1 MDIINLN
8 IISQN
13 WDFTKKKIYSE
24 TYKNDSRI
32 ISPEGSKKNK
42 KTKKEEY
49 EFLQLFTDSDSL
61 AEISPSL
68 SNKLKREEEKRY

>member
-32 ISPEGSKKNK
+32 ISPEGSKKIRKQK
-42 KTKKEEY
+42 KKNMNFFNYLLIQILWQK
-49 EFLQLFTDSDSL
+49 
-61 AEISPSL
+61 
-68 SNKLKREEEKRY
+68 